1 MFKARAPRVAKHALK
16 YANYFRTD
24 VGFSGRIRKLK
35 RVKGDWVLSVSW
47 IKINNVFNAILG
59 NEAQIIDCKVTVWVN
74 DAVTLIVENI
84 RESKEL

>member
-1 MFKARAPRVAKHALK
+1 MFKSRAPRVAKHAFK
-16 YANYFRTD
+16 YANNFRTD
-24 VGFSGRIRKLK
+24 VGFSGRIRKFK

-59 NEAQIIDCKVTVWVN
+59 NETQVIDCEVTVRVN
-74 DAVTLIVENI
+74 DTVALIIEDV